1 MQVLR
6 DGRRLL
12 VQVEETLRPREYFVR
27 AAAPGSLLGPSGLLV
42 DAARRARVLRCSV
55 VVVRCHPQSLGVLT
69 SAMEEMVARAKWSRE
84 ESSPERLPAGL
95 SWAPKSL
102 EEIPYWRP

>member
-1 MQVLR
+1 MLR

-12 VQVEETLRPREYFVR
+12 VQVEETLRPREYFVK
-27 AAAPGSLLGPSGLLV
+27 AADPGSLLGPSGLLV

-55 VVVRCHPQSLGVLT
+55 VVVRCHPQSLGVLA
-69 SAMEEMVARAKWSRE
+69 SAMEEMVTRAKWSRA
-84 ESSPERLPAGL
+84 ESATPERLPGGL

-102 EEIPYWRP
+102 EEIPRWRP